1 MTIEQQIKDIIGAQD
16 ATIEIPK
23 SSEHGEYSSNI
34 AMKNAKKL
42 KRNPRE
48 LALELVNNMD
58 FNGTYIARAEVAGGG
73 FINFFPTDEWYKSI
87 PLNVL
92 ETKENWGSNTT
103 LNDNKICLEYVSANP
118 TGPMHMGNARG
129 GALGDSLAR
138 ILSFC
143 GAEVVKEFYL
153 NDAGSQIEKFKQ
165 SLEARFDQ
173 LKGINIEFKDEWY
186 QGDDIVGHAQYWLDS
201 GHETSEGLMEYAL
214 EKNIT
219 DIKRI
224 LESYNVE
231 YDVWF
236 RESTLYNSDS
246 IEKAIKRLGENNK
259 TYNKDGALW
268 LKTEGD
274 DVKDE
279 VLVRANSFPT
289 YFAADIAYHYNK
301 FEERGFTRGINIWG
315 ADHGGHV
322 SRMKSSLESM
332 GIDSNR
338 LEIIIIQLVRLI
350 RDKQVVRMSK
360 RKGDTVS
367 LEDLIE
373 EIGVDSARFFFNM
386 RNATSAFDFDLDLA
400 IKQSNENPVFYVQY
414 AHARIC
420 SLLELAGVNIN
431 EQTPIILKSSEIK
444 YNFDT
449 PSERTLIKTIAL
461 FPREIVAISQ
471 SLEPSSLTTY
481 VRNLAS
487 DFHSFYTDC
496 PVNKC
501 EDEDIRSARLIL
513 VQATR
518 QTIKNALDLLGV
530 SAPTKMA
537 KIAET
542 T

>member
-1 MTIEQQIKDIIGAQD
+1 MKIEQQIKDIIGAQD

-42 KRNPRE
+42 KRNPIE
-48 LALELVNNMD
+48 LAREMVNNMD
-58 FNGTYIARAEVAGGG
+58 FDGTYIDRAEVAGGG
-73 FINFFPTDEWYKSI
+73 FINFFPTNEWYKSI
-87 PLNVL
+87 PLDVM
-92 ETKENWGSNTT
+92 EARENWGRNIT
-103 LNDNKICLEYVSANP
+103 LDGSKICLEYVSANP

-153 NDAGSQIEKFKQ
+153 NDAGSQIDKFKQ
-165 SLEARFDQ
+165 SLEARFEQ
-173 LKGINIEFKDEWY
+173 LKGANVEFKDEWY
-186 QGDDIVGHAQYWLDS
+186 QGEDIINHAQYWLDS
-201 GHETSEGLMEYAL
+201 GHDTSEGLMEYAL

-224 LESYNVE
+224 LQSYNVE

-236 RESTLYNSDS
+236 RESTLYSSES
-246 IEKAIKRLGENNK
+246 ITNAITRLGENNK
-259 TYNKDGALW
+259 TYNKDGAVW

-315 ADHGGHV
+315 ADHGGHI
-322 SRMKSSLESM
+322 SRMKSALESM
-332 GIDSNR
+332 GIESNR
-338 LEIIIIQLVRLI
+338 LEIIIIQLVRLM

-386 RNATSAFDFDLDLA
+386 RNANSAFDFDLDLA

-420 SLLELAGVNIN
+420 SLLEQAGINIDK
-431 EQTPIILKSSEIK
+431 QTPMESSEIK

-449 PSERTLIKTIAL
+449 PAERALIKTIAL
-461 FPREIVAISQ
+461 FPREIVSVAQ

-487 DFHSFYTDC
+487 DFHSFYTVC
-496 PVNKC
+496 PVNSV
-501 EDEDIRSARLIL
+501 EDDDVRSARLLL

-518 QTIKNALDLLGV
+518 QTIKNSLDLLGV
-530 SAPTKMA
+530 SAPNKMA
-537 KIAET
+537 KIIE
-542 T
+542 